1 MIVKRC
7 DIEFAGDR
15 WEVELHRYP
24 NTFEII
30 IITPYS
36 YYFSCTTENAD
47 NAHKLFEKACNLVKD
62 GKFLELLIEKKL
74 MGEDIDVEIN
84 SYKAS
89 SKIRMEK
96 VILDD
101 L

>member
-1 MIVKRC
+1 MIIKRAT
-7 DIEFAGDR
+7 IEFAGDR

-36 YYFSCTTENAD
+36 YYFSCTAAVSD
-47 NAHKLFEKACNLVKD
+47 DAYKLFEKACSLVEN
-62 GKFLELLIEKKL
+62 GRFLELLIEKKL

-89 SKIRMEK
+89 SKIKMEK
-96 VILDD
+96 IVLDD